1 LNLTVRTWL
10 ALRCTTPCPNW
21 PIPKFPSIARLQQS
35 ISSSLVAPDLLLR
48 PHSTPLELDLLA
60 KPRQK
65 CQRTPHH
72 ADRGPSTGPIGR
84 GDEAFGKV
92 KRDCLVRIDTFDVDV
107 GAADNRENGSPR
119 SRQKSSTLLRKSGTG
134 SICRA
139 CERSIDLESRA
150 APDRHWRAK
159 HQCSPRLAL

>member
-1 LNLTVRTWL
+1 MSELVHSE
-10 ALRCTTPCPNW
+10 
-21 PIPKFPSIARLQQS
+21 IPVSCEIAAITIWFAGCSGFVTR
-35 ISSSLVAPDLLLR
+35 APL
-48 PHSTPLELDLLA
+48 TPLELDLLA

-119 SRQKSSTLLRKSGTG
+119 SKQKSSTLLRKSGTG